1 MHPDRIHVDDVVAER
16 VIDERTD
23 EFCPGGQLRVV
34 GGIHFQLIDLLRI
47 FCVHGT
53 KAGMEPSRALAGNHG
68 PFVGGQSFEL
78 VRAADDFGDRHVA
91 DANPVG
97 KPARVGHF
105 VERVDVQRAN
115 GGPFAGRA
123 PRVAGEVIGL
133 RQFDFFDAAGV
144 ERGVVVGGDGIVG
157 KKLRSRTTGLS
168 DDAVDQQE
176 DRADK
181 RQHANVVENFRRH
194 FQT

>member
-1 MHPDRIHVDDVVAER
+1 MVAER

-53 KAGMEPSRALAGNHG
+53 KAGMEPARALAGNHG
-68 PFVGGQSFEL
+68 PLVGGQSFEL

-105 VERVDVQRAN
+105 VERVDVQCATA
-115 GGPFAGRA
+115 GPLAWRA
-123 PRVAGEVIGL
+123 PGVVGEVIGL
-133 RQFDFFDAAGV
+133 RQFDFFDATGV
-144 ERGVVVGGDGIVG
+144 ERGVVVGGDRIVG
-157 KKLRSRTTGLS
+157 KELGSRAPGLS
-168 DDAVDQQE
+168 GDGTLDQ
-176 DRADK
+176 
-181 RQHANVVENFRRH
+181 
-194 FQT
+194 